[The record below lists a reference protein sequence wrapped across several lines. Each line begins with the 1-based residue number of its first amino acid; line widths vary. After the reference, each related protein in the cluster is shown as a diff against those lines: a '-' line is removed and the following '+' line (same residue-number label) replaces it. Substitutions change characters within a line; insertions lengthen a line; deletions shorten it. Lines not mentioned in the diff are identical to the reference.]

1 MKVLCPICKA
11 TAQEYKESPFR
22 TGRRNP
28 STGKEIIIAEA
39 YSYSCTKC
47 QFEWITKAQEE
58 KIERDIFKE
67 VYIPIAPNNITKL
80 RNALPIK
87 TKKGLANFLCLN
99 EKAFVHWENGNGK
112 PNPAYDLL
120 LRLIA
125 RSEDNFKFV
134 KELHEKGFKF
144 DPKDY
149 YYLDTKNNLKCN

>member
-1 MKVLCPICKA
+1 MKIICPICKA
-11 TAQEYKESPFR
+11 PAIEYRESPFH
-22 TGRRNP
+22 TGRKNP
-28 STGKEIIIAEA
+28 ATGREIVIEEA
-39 YSYSCTKC
+39 FSYCCSECN
-47 QFEWITKAQEE
+47 FEWLTKAQEE
-58 KIERDIFKE
+58 RIERDIFK
-67 VYIPIAPNNITKL
+67 VIYTPISQDNISKL

-99 EKAFVHWENGNGK
+99 EKAFVHWENGNGA

-134 KELHEKGFKF
+134 KELHQKGFKF

-149 YYLDTKNNLKCN
+149 YFLDPKNNLKCN